1 MKKLIQK
8 NEEVGKLDHSI
19 PFLMCSLQSAAKS
32 LEYFLKGMLNELIAK
47 HKDQKVK
54 LNPTH
59 LKALIVENP
68 KYAFLQEIVQPI
80 PDSDKPEAKKKG
92 QAVDK
97 AAAKQLKKRAP
108 EKKALVG
115 DDSDDESDE
124 HD

>member
-1 MKKLIQK
+1 
-8 NEEVGKLDHSI
+8 
-19 PFLMCSLQSAAKS
+19 
-32 LEYFLKGMLNELIAK
+32 MLNELIAK

-59 LKALIVENP
+59 LKALIMENP

-92 QAVDK
+92 QTGEKVEG
-97 AAAKQLKKRAP
+97 KQLKKRAP
-108 EKKALVG
+108 ESKATKAMVG
-115 DDSDDESDE
+115 DDSEEDTDE